1 MFDCACVCGWV
12 GDGGVR
18 EVGWGSALN
27 TGLQL
32 SNSLSNTSKKHRSV
46 IKQKQSTKITA
57 EQNILP
63 HHDLKHERHN
73 A

>member
-12 GDGGVR
+12 GDGGMR

-32 SNSLSNTSKKHRSV
+32 SNSLSYTSEKTSICYQTKTKHKK
-46 IKQKQSTKITA
+46 TA